1 MESAVRVPMG
11 GPDEVP
17 AGAGAAA
24 GANRRIA
31 RSTYSGNG
39 ITCLPYS
46 TSFGPSGGLP
56 PATLTTYISSAAAEQ
71 LRIQVGL
78 AEIGKMLLT
87 ASGSGLGSLKFS
99 LNGSGEGGVLRAA
112 DLQ

>member
-1 MESAVRVPMG
+1 MG

-17 AGAGAAA
+17 AGAGADP
-24 GANRRIA
+24 RTA
-31 RSTYSGNG
+31 RSTYSRNG
-39 ITCLPYS
+39 ILASLIQQVSDRVAAC
-46 TSFGPSGGLP
+46 P
-56 PATLTTYISSAAAEQ
+56 PVTATTYISSAAAEQ